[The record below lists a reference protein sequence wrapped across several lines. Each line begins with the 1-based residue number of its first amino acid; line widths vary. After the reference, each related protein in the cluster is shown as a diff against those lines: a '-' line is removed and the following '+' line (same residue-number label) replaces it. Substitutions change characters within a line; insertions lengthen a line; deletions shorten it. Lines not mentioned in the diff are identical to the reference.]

1 MLQAHSFLWHY
12 LWVAPNVL
20 LLFLSFLMWKRGL
33 HKQFPAFFA
42 FAIFSSIGQLSVYAA
57 DVLPSVSA
65 ENFWRVDWACL
76 LVEGPLKFAVVAEI
90 FARAFGPYPS
100 LARLGKVSIRTVGV
114 VLVFTSAIIA
124 AYAPKNGKFGIVS
137 GAHQLDQTIY
147 LIETGLMLF
156 IFAFSF
162 YFNLRPGQQT
172 FGIAL
177 GLSISACVHLATWA
191 IMANSKVPN
200 SVRYDLDF
208 LNMGTYHLCVLMWS
222 YYVLVPEKVRKPTH
236 MDPPAN
242 SLVGVPSEEDLG
254 ALNQE
259 MERLLHR

>member
-20 LLFLSFLMWKRGL
+20 LLFLGFLMWKRGL
-33 HKQFPAFFA
+33 HKAFPAFFA
-42 FAIFSSIGQLSVYAA
+42 FSIFSSIGQLSVYAA
-57 DVLPSVSA
+57 DVIPSVTA
-65 ENFWRVDWACL
+65 ENFWRVDWASL

-90 FARAFGPYPS
+90 FAWAFGPYPS
-100 LARLGKVSIRTVGV
+100 LARLGKISIRTVGV
-114 VLVFTSAIIA
+114 VLVFTSATIA
-124 AYAPKNGKFGIVS
+124 AYAPKNGSFGIVS

-156 IFAFSF
+156 IFVFSY
-162 YFNLRPGQQT
+162 YFKLQLDRHS

-177 GLSISACVHLATWA
+177 GLSLSACVHLATWA
-191 IMANSKVPN
+191 IMANAKVPN

-208 LNMGTYHLCVLMWS
+208 LNMGMYHLCVFIWF
-222 YYVLVPEKVRKPTH
+222 YYLLVRVKIRNDPP

-242 SLVGVPSEEDLG
+242 PLTGVPCEEDLD